1 MKKDMKVI
9 ESVDDSVLVVD
20 YHPKE
25 FPIMVTSSAQEFV
38 STQIEQ
44 ANDFKISDLVAD
56 QTGINKVKRESIENQ
71 IEERALSRV
80 REIEEKAYREA
91 YELGLIEGT
100 EKAFQMRKQELIERV
115 NDINS
120 LLSMFQ
126 EVKNRLLVENEQALV
141 KLCVSIASKI
151 AMKEI
156 KGQEDAIVELLKS
169 TVEELQ
175 AEDSIR
181 VTVSDED
188 LFFLESLREKTGT
201 QFELLSRLKLESSD
215 EIASGGCIVETNNG
229 SIDARVE
236 NRVEKAWEAIV
247 SKLPKYRDKDYEHIV
262 SGDDSS
268 GVDTQSLASETS
280 ESEES
285 SSSESN
291 TDDTGEGETEE

>member
-1 MKKDMKVI
+1 MNKDKKVI
-9 ESVDDSVLVVD
+9 ESVDDSVLVID
-20 YHPKE
+20 YEPKE

-38 STQIEQ
+38 SSQIEK
-44 ANDFKISDLVAD
+44 ANDFVISELVAD

-80 REIEEKAYREA
+80 KEIEERAYREA

-100 EKAFQMRKQELIERV
+100 EKAFEMRKQELIERV

-120 LLSMFQ
+120 LLKMFQ
-126 EVKNRLLVENEQALV
+126 EIKKRLLIENEEALV

-156 KGQEDAIVELLKS
+156 KGQEDSILTLLKS

-181 VTVSDED
+181 VIVSDED

-201 QFELLSRLKLESSD
+201 QIELLDRLKLESSD
-215 EIASGGCIVETNNG
+215 QITSGGCVVETNNG
-229 SIDARVE
+229 SIDARVK
-236 NRVEKAWEAIV
+236 NRIDKAWDAIV
-247 SKLPKYRDKDYEHIV
+247 SRLPKYREQNEEPITDVE
-262 SGDDSS
+262 SMNA
-268 GVDTQSLASETS
+268 TQVIEDTS
-280 ESEES
+280 ESDPANSQEGDNGPVNDGESEE
-285 SSSESN
+285 
-291 TDDTGEGETEE
+291 